1 MVDKA
6 DDKDSSSDK
15 KFASEDKTSLELS
28 FRSSLEELMKKIN
41 NGKDPEKNF
50 PPESLKV
57 LIDLALWV
65 TKQGFMDSTAP
76 FSLLESVFDYQ
87 TVYGCYK
94 IFELLESRITYLRE
108 PELWTKLAQLA
119 FLRICNG
126 LLRRLSKTNNTIFC
140 GKILM
145 LMAFVFP
152 LDDPSG
158 QNKNSKFNLANVTP
172 IYEKENELEE

>member
-1 MVDKA
+1 
-6 DDKDSSSDK
+6 
-15 KFASEDKTSLELS
+15 
-28 FRSSLEELMKKIN
+28 MKKITS
-41 NGKDPEKNF
+41 KKNSQSDF
-50 PPESLKV
+50 PPESLMI
-57 LIDLALWV
+57 LMDLALCV
-65 TKQGFMDSTAP
+65 TKLGFMESTAP

-87 TVYGCYK
+87 TIQGCCK
-94 IFELLESRITYLRE
+94 IFEFLESRIEFLRS

-145 LMAFVFP
+145 LMAYVFP

-158 QNKNSKFNLANVTP
+158 QNKNSKFNIANVTP
-172 IYEKENELEE
+172 IHKKPLEEVTDGDTVMEEKKEKKKKKKKTGKKKKKKKKKS